1 MLKTLRFLGAVKWQ
15 KLKSEMKTTELVH
28 NYLVKPYDF
37 WGAGDRRALKVEKRL
52 RAVMT
57 SLKLPR
63 PAALEYLQELA
74 VRRVSEAQPTLY
86 LCNAGSSGSHWVQG
100 LLSAITPILPCGE
113 VYLPK
118 QVLAQLKADKSEDKK
133 AALQLIYLLHS
144 FLEPTDGVDVGRLVH
159 ALACNTA
166 HAPGNLHVYRAS
178 DISNYAVLL
187 LRDPADIAVSRTFRK
202 EQHRAYLGKADDS
215 DLEFLKFNCNF
226 VTNFYNG
233 VSESDFDI
241 TVRYEDLLKTP
252 GLAMRKVCDAIK
264 INASNAELERAAE
277 LFNKDQ
283 LKTNSQEAKA
293 SNIYAGE
300 RKKVDKK
307 YVNYAREATASLR
320 QRLGY

>member
-1 MLKTLRFLGAVKWQ
+1 
-15 KLKSEMKTTELVH
+15 MKTIELVR

-52 RAVMT
+52 RAVMA

-63 PAALEYLQELA
+63 HDALEYLQELA

-113 VYLPK
+113 VYLPRK
-118 QVLAQLKADKSEDKK
+118 VLTQFKAEKGEEKK
-133 AALQLIYLLHS
+133 AALQLIYLVHS

-166 HAPGNLHVYRAS
+166 HAPGSLHTYRAS

-187 LRDPADIAVSRTFRK
+187 VRDPADIAVSRTFRK
-202 EQHRAYLGKADDS
+202 EQHRAYLGKAEES
-215 DLEFLKFNCNF
+215 DFEFLKFNCSF
-226 VTNFYNG
+226 VTNFYDG
-233 VSESDFDI
+233 VSETDFDVV
-241 TVRYEDLLKTP
+241 VRYEDLLKAP
-252 GLAMRKVCDAIK
+252 GPAMRKVCDAIR
-264 INASNAELERAAE
+264 INASDVELERAAE
-277 LFNKDQ
+277 LFNKDR
-283 LKTNSQEAKA
+283 LKSDSQEAKA

-307 YVNYAREATASLR
+307 YITYAREATASLR